1 MKRTIAAATVAALA
15 AGGIAADAAKRAPD
29 ASTKCGKRGATTLT
43 ASSDVRVYTVEL
55 KDGSGTSRTGVYAC
69 RFKTGK
75 HFRLAIAAVPFDDD
89 STASSR
95 YIRSI
100 KISNDYGDGVG
111 PGVAYVV
118 SNCRTTCSARVIVRS
133 LTRGKVV
140 MSLEAGSPFDPIAL
154 SQPTDQGG
162 FALAWLETSTDGSC
176 DAGCRVHLVK
186 KSGDKVIAEGTDI
199 DDEVFGLLDDES
211 FGVIASSGTNSFVFK
226 VGETVRL
233 GNFND

>member
-1 MKRTIAAATVAALA
+1 MKRTIVAATVAALA
-15 AGGIAADAAKRAPD
+15 AGGIVADAAKRSPD
-29 ASTKCGKRGATTLT
+29 PSTKCGKRGATTLT
-43 ASSDVRVYTVEL
+43 GSGDVRVYTVEL
-55 KDGSGTSRTGVYAC
+55 KGGAGTSRTGVYAC

-75 HFRLAIAAVPFDDD
+75 HFRLAIAAIPYDDD
-89 STASSR
+89 STAASR

-100 KISNDYGDGVG
+100 KISDDYGDGVG

-118 SNCRTTCSARVIVRS
+118 SNCRTSCTARVIVRS

-140 MSLEAGSPFDPIAL
+140 MNLKAGSSFDQIAL

-162 FALAWLETSTDGSC
+162 FALAWLEASADGSC

-199 DDEVFGLLDDES
+199 DHEVFGLLDDES
-211 FGVIASSGTNSFVFK
+211 FGIIASSGSNSFVYK
-226 VGETVRL
+226 VGETL
-233 GNFND
+233 KLASFND